1 MCSVTEAAGTSI
13 FFLLHLLVLLEAGV
27 EAVGLC
33 VCVGLS
39 RLLDWQR
46 FISDP
51 DGVQPLAARSA
62 GGCVRIRLH
71 LHASSCLSR
80 HFPGRYDQPLQPT
93 STHRTPQLNLHQ
105 FKFYIF
111 FLLACAK
118 RMYALGSCFR
128 EIFSRIFLAVALE
141 HSKYGRIVLMVIA
154 SFVPSIHRITHL
166 CALF

>member
-1 MCSVTEAAGTSI
+1 MDLCMCSVTEAAGTSI

-80 HFPGRYDQPLQPT
+80 HFPGRYEQT
-93 STHRTPQLNLHQ
+93 TTTY
-105 FKFYIF
+105 FYAQNTTTK
-111 FLLACAK
+111 LAP
-118 RMYALGSCFR
+118 
-128 EIFSRIFLAVALE
+128 I
-141 HSKYGRIVLMVIA
+141 
-154 SFVPSIHRITHL
+154 
-166 CALF
+166 